1 MTSVGA
7 GPSSLAAALAVL
19 LASAALLTMGN
30 GLAGTLVSV
39 RASEEGFAPIVTGAV
54 MAAYFAGF
62 VAGSFVLPALVRRV
76 GHIRTFAALISLASI
91 AALAYALWIEPVFW
105 TLLRFAHGAC
115 LAGGIMVIESWLN
128 AIARRGTRG
137 RILALHGIVIFAAW
151 SLSQFWLTA
160 APVGGFVL
168 FIVVSMLKSAAML
181 PLLLTDV
188 RAPEVAPATRAP
200 LSKLVATS
208 PLAVVACFA
217 VGVVTGTTLSLGPV
231 YAAELGLDRDGVGL
245 FMAALLVGA
254 MVLEWP
260 LGAGSDRVDRRW
272 VLTLSALAGALAA
285 AALAVE
291 PTGGWP
297 LFAAALAYGGFTIP
311 LYSVAVAH
319 ANDYATAE
327 EAVEV
332 SSGLLIVYGC
342 GSIVGPLAAGVA
354 LDLAGPGAVFALAAA
369 VMATTATFALVRMTR
384 RPVVEATTGF
394 VSSPRTTH
402 AAADLDPRQ
411 D

>member
-1 MTSVGA
+1 MTAPRAPGL
-7 GPSSLAAALAVL
+7 SLAAALAVL
-19 LASAALLTMGN
+19 FASAALLTMGN

-39 RASEEGFAPIVTGAV
+39 RASEEGFAPSVTGAV
-54 MAAYFAGF
+54 MAAYCAGF
-62 VAGSFVLPALVRRV
+62 VAGSFVLPSLIRRV
-76 GHIRTFAALISLASI
+76 GHVRTFAALISLASI
-91 AALAYALWIEPVFW
+91 AALAYTLWVDPVLW
-105 TLLRFAHGAC
+105 TVLRLAHGAC

-128 AIARRGTRG
+128 AVATRRT

-151 SLSQFWLTA
+151 SASQLWLAA
-160 APVGGFVL
+160 APVTGFVL
-168 FIVVSMLKSAAML
+168 FVVVSMLKSAAML
-181 PLLLTDV
+181 PLLLADV
-188 RAPEVAPATRAP
+188 RAPVVAPATRAP
-200 LSKLVATS
+200 LTKLMATS

-217 VGVVTGTTLSLGPV
+217 AGVVTGTTLSLWPV
-231 YAAELGLDRDGVGL
+231 YAAEIGLDRAGVSV
-245 FMAALLVGA
+245 FMAALMAGA

-272 VLTLSALAGALAA
+272 VLTLAGVAGALAA

-291 PTGGWP
+291 PMPVWAVV
-297 LFAAALAYGGFTIP
+297 AAAFAFGGFTIP

-319 ANDYATAE
+319 ANDYAPAE

-354 LDLAGPGAVFALAAA
+354 LDRAGPGAVFALAAV
-369 VMATTATFALVRMTR
+369 VMATTAAFALVRMTR
-384 RPVVEATTGF
+384 RPTVEETTRF

>member
-1 MTSVGA
+1 VTAPRS
-7 GPSSLAAALAVL
+7 PSPSLAAALAVL
-19 LASAALLTMGN
+19 FASAALLTMGN
-30 GLAGTLVSV
+30 GLAATLVSV
-39 RASEEGFAPIVTGAV
+39 RASEEGFAPAVTGAV

-62 VAGSFVLPALVRRV
+62 VAGSFVLPALIRRV
-76 GHIRTFAALISLASI
+76 GHVRTFAALISLASI
-91 AALAYALWIEPVFW
+91 AALAYALWVDPVFW
-105 TLLRFAHGAC
+105 TVLRLAHGAC

-128 AIARRGTRG
+128 AVATRRTRG
-137 RILALHGIVIFAAW
+137 RILALHGVVIFAAW
-151 SLSQFWLTA
+151 SASQLWLAA
-160 APVGGFVL
+160 APVTGFVL
-168 FIVVSMLKSAAML
+168 FVVVSMLKSAAML
-181 PLLLTDV
+181 PLLLADV
-188 RAPEVAPATRAP
+188 RAPAVAPATRAP

-231 YAAELGLDRDGVGL
+231 YAAEIGLDRAGVSV
-245 FMAALLVGA
+245 FMAALLAGA

-272 VLTLSALAGALAA
+272 VLTLAAVAGAIAA

-291 PTGGWP
+291 PTPAGAVV
-297 LFAAALAYGGFTIP
+297 AAAFAFGGFTIP

-319 ANDYATAE
+319 ANDHAPAE

-354 LDLAGPGAVFALAAA
+354 LDRAGPGAVFALAAV
-369 VMATTATFALVRMTR
+369 VMATTVAFALVRMTR
-384 RPVVEATTGF
+384 RPPVEETTGF